1 VSVLPQPRVLQRER
15 DLAPLVRLLSRL
27 HVEGDYQHPGG
38 MEWWLRRLVQ
48 DDFEVHLWYS
58 GADVAAFVVDD
69 AGFVIVRTGQPTL
82 VTRAELLVWA
92 EARLRARG
100 RETIEISVDA
110 ADRALN
116 RDLAAG
122 GYESAGTG
130 GAELVRALDALPP
143 VPVLPP
149 GYTMTTLETVDDD
162 TYIALHRAAWS
173 THAPSSYRRELHDV
187 VTAMPDFRRDMV
199 PIVVAPDGTLAASCI
214 GWIDV
219 PSRSAEIEPL
229 GTHPEHRRL
238 GLATALVHEVAR
250 RARERG
256 VRSIMVW
263 GSHNNRAA
271 IQTYTSAGHE
281 PYRTVHELRKPLL
294 TA

>member
-1 VSVLPQPRVLQRER
+1 
-15 DLAPLVRLLSRL
+15 
-27 HVEGDYQHPGG
+27 
-38 MEWWLRRLVQ
+38 MEWWLRRLAQ
-48 DDFEVHLWYS
+48 DDFDVHLWYV

-69 AGFVIVRTGQPTL
+69 AGFVIVRTGQPQLITS
-82 VTRAELLVWA
+82 VELLDWA
-92 EARLRARG
+92 EARLRERG
-100 RETIEISVDA
+100 RGTIEISVGA
-110 ADRALN
+110 ADRAAN
-116 RDLAAG
+116 DDLAAR
-122 GYESAGTG
+122 GYMPAGTG
-130 GAELVRALDALPP
+130 GTELVRSLDAAPP
-143 VPVLPP
+143 KPVLPP

-162 TYIALHRAAWS
+162 AYVTLHRAAWS

-238 GLATALVHEVAR
+238 GLATAIVHEVAR

-256 VRSIMVW
+256 ARSIMVW
-263 GSHNNRAA
+263 GSHNNQPA
-271 IQTYTSAGHE
+271 IDTYTSAGHR
-281 PYRTVHELRKPLL
+281 PRRTVHELLKPLGK
-294 TA
+294 A